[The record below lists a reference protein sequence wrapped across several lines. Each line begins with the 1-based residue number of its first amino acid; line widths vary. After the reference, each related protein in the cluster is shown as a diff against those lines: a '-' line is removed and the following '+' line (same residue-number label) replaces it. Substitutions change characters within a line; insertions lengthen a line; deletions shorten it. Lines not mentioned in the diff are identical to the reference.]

1 MAALTPSHQFFTEDR
16 SGRFFYVTRVTISG
30 SSDTVD
36 LPGGL
41 ADSAHVRVIPL
52 ESDDTAPSVTSITQN
67 TYPAA
72 TTLTLAAGGTAGG
85 EMFVVSMHSGNAAGG
100 V

>member
-16 SGRFFYVTRVTISG
+16 SGRFFYFTRVTITG

-41 ADSAHVRVIPL
+41 IAAAHVRVIPL
-52 ESDDTAPSVTSITQN
+52 DPLATAPAVTSITQG

-72 TTLTLAAGGTAGG
+72 TSLTLAAGGTAGA
-85 EMFVVSMHSGNAAGG
+85 EMFVVSLHSGNAAGG